1 MEEGA
6 LAARATRPT
15 APQTSVVSQVLTNM
29 SSGEAV
35 TEAVA
40 TETAEN
46 QLIPAGA
53 SQSTS
58 TSTSTVLAST
68 SVTSTPSM
76 AASAV
81 SSSPSVSA
89 QKGQEELEVGVF
101 YLLAAC
107 VYLC

>member
-40 TETAEN
+40 TETAE
-46 QLIPAGA
+46 
-53 SQSTS
+53 
-58 TSTSTVLAST
+58 
-68 SVTSTPSM
+68 
-76 AASAV
+76 
-81 SSSPSVSA
+81 SSPSVSA

>member
-46 QLIPAGA
+46 QLIPR
-53 SQSTS
+53 Q
-58 TSTSTVLAST
+58 
-68 SVTSTPSM
+68 
-76 AASAV
+76 
-81 SSSPSVSA
+81 
-89 QKGQEELEVGVF
+89 
-101 YLLAAC
+101 
-107 VYLC
+107 LC